1 MSNKITLEIIVN
13 GTPTQVEGNVNAPL
27 KSLIGRALEQTG
39 NTGQPEDNWEFRNA
53 PGNVL
58 DGDKK
63 IGEFG
68 FTEGARI
75 FLNLKAGVGG

>member
-1 MSNKITLEIIVN
+1 MQNKITLEIIVN
-13 GTPTQVEGNVNAPL
+13 GTPTRVEGNLNAPL

-39 NTGQPEDNWEFRNA
+39 NTGQPVDNWEFRDA

-58 DGDKK
+58 DSDKK
-63 IGEFG
+63 IGELG
-68 FTEGARI
+68 LTDGARI

>member
-1 MSNKITLEIIVN
+1 MSNKITIEIIVN
-13 GTPTQVEGNVNAPL
+13 GTPTQVEGNENAPL

-39 NTGQPEDNWEFRNA
+39 NTGQGEDNWEFRDA

-58 DGDKK
+58 DSDKK
-63 IGEFG
+63 IGELG
-68 FTEGARI
+68 LSEGARI